1 MGEFA
6 VAVLHVGEDLHPAQ
20 GQQQRLQQLRLEL
33 QALFRGDLRR
43 ALYTIYIYKAA
54 LTMLQLST
62 EIPLAAVIWYAK
74 RGGLLP
80 PAKRERNRI
89 EITQGEGGERGW
101 G

>member
-1 MGEFA
+1 MCPVHSDPGKTP
-6 VAVLHVGEDLHPAQ
+6 LPI
-20 GQQQRLQQLRLEL
+20 
-33 QALFRGDLRR
+33 
-43 ALYTIYIYKAA
+43 LYNILYIYKAA

-89 EITQGEGGERGW
+89 EITQGEGGGERGW